1 MSDRLLVSA
10 IVPVHNARQDLDRC
24 LDALLSSS
32 YQHLEILVVDDAST
46 DNVAPIAREKGIPVV
61 RQEVQSGPAAARNLG
76 VRHAKGEILFFVDS
90 DVVVKTDSI
99 ERLVENFQSDPDTAA
114 VFGSYD
120 DTPAA
125 SNFVSQYKNLFHHFV
140 HQESN
145 PEAVTFWAGCGAI
158 RRDVF
163 EATYGFD
170 QERYSRPSIE
180 DIELG
185 NRLTRM
191 DYRIVLDKH
200 IQAQHLKRWTFSSL
214 IRTDIFC
221 RAVPWSKLMLEA
233 GQTVKD
239 LNLKQSHRISTGLVG
254 LSFMMVPFSFLEIQL
269 LYLMALCL
277 IIILGLNWKLYRFF
291 FEKRGFIF
299 AAAAFPMHLL
309 YYLYSGA
316 AFTGCW
322 FIDIMTSKPSGSPEN
337 LNRKAS
343 RRYR

>member
-10 IVPVHNARQDLDRC
+10 IVPVYNARQDLDQC

-32 YQHLEILVVDDAST
+32 YEHLEILVVDDAST
-46 DNVAPIAREKGIPVV
+46 DDVAPIALEKGIPVF
-61 RQEVQSGPAAARNLG
+61 RLEVQSGPAAARNLG

-99 ERLVENFQSDPDTAA
+99 ERLVKHFQSDPDTAA

-125 SNFVSQYKNLFHHFV
+125 SNFISQYKNLFHHFV
-140 HQESN
+140 HQESSR
-145 PEAVTFWAGCGAI
+145 EAVTFWAGCGAI

-163 EATYGFD
+163 EATHGFD

-191 DYRIVLDKH
+191 GYRIVLDKH

-214 IRTDIFC
+214 IKTDIFC

-233 GQTVKD
+233 GETVRD
-239 LNLKQSHRISTGLVG
+239 LNLKKSHRISTGLVA
-254 LSFMMVPFSFLEIQL
+254 LSLMMVPFSFLKPQL
-269 LYLMALCL
+269 LYLTAVCL
-277 IIILGLNWKLYRFF
+277 IIIIGLNWNLYRFF
-291 FEKRGFIF
+291 FEKRGITF
-299 AAAAFPMHLL
+299 AVAAFPMHLL

-322 FIDIMTSKPSGSPEN
+322 LIDIITSKSSSTSEN
-337 LNRKAS
+337 LSQKAS